1 MRHIKHIEALRGQ
14 AIQDDPE
21 SPHMLGGIHDADDD
35 PAEQDDHLNHIRVDH
50 RRHTADHIVDDRHSA
65 DDQDRQPQWNAQ
77 ADREHNSG
85 GVDHDTGSK
94 SPAEQKHPADQIA
107 DRGVEAVLE
116 VFINA
121 DQFQLAE
128 QRHQEDH
135 HCNDREGHRHLILQP
150 GKPAPRFEGDEG
162 RLGDKTDRRGLGG
175 HGGDADRP
183 PGQPPPA
190 DEIVFLILLIF
201 SQVNA

>member
-1 MRHIKHIEALRGQ
+1 MFEIF
-14 AIQDDPE
+14 
-21 SPHMLGGIHDADDD
+21 
-35 PAEQDDHLNHIRVDH
+35 VD
-50 RRHTADHIVDDRHSA
+50 
-65 DDQDRQPQWNAQ
+65 
-77 ADREHNSG
+77 
-85 GVDHDTGSK
+85 
-94 SPAEQKHPADQIA
+94 
-107 DRGVEAVLE
+107 
-116 VFINA
+116 A